1 MWSMTSFIKLNSGS
15 LCPANLLTVKHVET
29 CVTLRIEALVL
40 FHTQS
45 NKKYIYYFFLQVGD
59 QRQWERHTATNL
71 SRFLSSEAG
80 GMTGRTLD
88 PGWLPEVELV
98 KANCW
103 CTTWHICQE
112 TSCLMGPSCL
122 SGQVGRCCR
131 ELSQECLGV
140 GRQTC
145 ISPRELSL

>member
-1 MWSMTSFIKLNSGS
+1 MTSFIKLNSGS
-15 LCPANLLTVKHVET
+15 VCPANLLTVKHVET

-80 GMTGRTLD
+80 
-88 PGWLPEVELV
+88 
-98 KANCW
+98 
-103 CTTWHICQE
+103 
-112 TSCLMGPSCL
+112 
-122 SGQVGRCCR
+122 
-131 ELSQECLGV
+131 
-140 GRQTC
+140 
-145 ISPRELSL
+145 

>member
-1 MWSMTSFIKLNSGS
+1 MTSFIKLNSGS
-15 LCPANLLTVKHVET
+15 VCPANLLTVKHVET

-45 NKKYIYYFFLQVGD
+45 NKKNILFLFTGG
-59 QRQWERHTATNL
+59 RSETSQWERHTATNL

-88 PGWLPEVELV
+88 PGWLPEVDLV

-103 CTTWHICQE
+103 CTT
-112 TSCLMGPSCL
+112 
-122 SGQVGRCCR
+122 
-131 ELSQECLGV
+131 
-140 GRQTC
+140 
-145 ISPRELSL
+145 